1 MNEIDFK
8 IIVHKHEDKEL
19 FYLVD
24 REYNVIAKTAY
35 YADAFTDTMSDDK
48 AKEWRLDQA
57 RRQLIQKLVYIKT
70 YYDDTKEC
78 KEFLNKIKL
87 DQIKKDFEDERN
99 IP

>member
-1 MNEIDFK
+1 MNKIDFK
-8 IIVHKHEDKEL
+8 IIVHKYEDQEL

-24 REYNVIAKTAY
+24 KEFNIIAKTAY

-57 RRQLIQKLVYIKT
+57 RRQLLRKLVYIKT

-78 KEFLNKIKL
+78 KEFLNKVKL
-87 DQIKKDFEDERN
+87 EQIKQDFE
-99 IP
+99 